1 MAFVRE
7 SMATGG
13 ESRCLSLIMAGSLTH
28 AAVGGESAGGIG
40 NPELDVCQNI
50 ASGSMTLSAI
60 HPGGRAGGVMLSKL
74 SNKEQAM
81 GMGVGVGVE
90 GVAVGG
96 LPSQNPRIWKTW
108 SGET

>member
-1 MAFVRE
+1 MRE
-7 SMATGG
+7 SIAIGG
-13 ESRCLSLIMAGSLTH
+13 ESRCLSLIVAGSLTH
-28 AAVGGESAGGIG
+28 AAFGGESAGGIG
-40 NPELDVCQNI
+40 NPELDVSQDI
-50 ASGSMTLSAI
+50 PSGSITLPAI
-60 HPGGRAGGVMLSKL
+60 HPGGRSGGVTLSKL
-74 SNKEQAM
+74 SNNEQAM

>member
-1 MAFVRE
+1 MALVRE
-7 SMATGG
+7 SIATGG
-13 ESRCLSLIMAGSLTH
+13 ESRCLSLIIAGSLTH

-50 ASGSMTLSAI
+50 PSGSMTLSASQ
-60 HPGGRAGGVMLSKL
+60 PGGTTGGVTLSKF

-81 GMGVGVGVE
+81 GVGVAV

-96 LPSQNPRIWKTW
+96 LPSRKPTIWKTW
-108 SGET
+108 SGHT